1 MREKF
6 TIKANIFFWIGFF
19 SLCWLAIF
27 FILKTEEIN
36 AAVKKPSK
44 EVILASFENGIP
56 CSEEDDIIG
65 FRKKDKMRAMIVK
78 GGAEQTGTSALFA
91 LLPADRGSESQTDI
105 FFQGSV
111 RRMYLSTKNTI
122 YDKNGPNALSFWI
135 KLIPDSYLINKGER
149 KNTFGVWTYHW
160 EFGDENVG
168 GKSNQGLATDSMMH
182 GYSNFSFN
190 EKAAGRWVNVVLTP
204 SAFQQSR
211 YYYHFYAARG
221 TTDELQFFPSLR
233 QLQFYIFP
241 EINKKEEMQMDQLKL
256 IYLQPTA
263 VFEKEFFKNKISKN
277 AGDIIVPLTISNPT
291 NTDRR
296 YRVFISSFIGVHRN
310 VLYGAHSL
318 TDSFEPPRMMQD
330 VAEGN
335 GGTGAVELTDKNG
348 TSIIAQQREI
358 TISSKGRWDGKLIYH
373 IKPEMLG
380 PTKIVSSKG
389 YKFIARR
396 DTLTTSVI
404 VWDPYDKTADKT
416 EYIDVL
422 PSNVDDGDHEPPAGF
437 PPQKRPP
444 EGWRSEDIPLNQ
456 VGGYFVSV
464 FQLTD

>member
-1 MREKF
+1 MKPILICLILLVLCSPVF
-6 TIKANIFFWIGFF
+6 TGDNQPQKEIV
-19 SLCWLAIF
+19 LAD
-27 FILKTEEIN
+27 
-36 AAVKKPSK
+36 
-44 EVILASFENGIP
+44 FESVIP
-56 CSEEDDIIG
+56 CSDERDTIG
-65 FRKKDKMRAMIVK
+65 FRKKDKMRVVTVEE
-78 GGAEQTGTSALFA
+78 GAEESKKSAVFT
-91 LLPADRGSESQTDI
+91 LLGHEGDSPEIKDL
-105 FFQGSV
+105 FFQGKV
-111 RRMYLSTKNTI
+111 RRMYLSTKSTR
-122 YDKNGPNALSFWI
+122 YDKNGPNALSFWV
-135 KLIPDSYLINKGER
+135 KLKPDSLLISKED

-168 GKSNQGLATDSMMH
+168 GKSNKGLATDSMMH
-182 GYSNFSFN
+182 GYSNFNFN
-190 EKAAGRWVNVVLTP
+190 EKAAGRWVKVVLTP

-233 QLQFYIFP
+233 QLQFHIFP

-263 VFEKEFFKNKISKN
+263 VFEKDFLKNKISKN
-277 AGDIIVPLTISNPT
+277 AGDIVVPVIIRNPT
-291 NTDRR
+291 NIDRR

-318 TDSFEPPRMMQD
+318 TDSFEAPRMMQA

-348 TSIIAQQREI
+348 TSIVEQQIEI
-358 TISSKGRWDGKLIYH
+358 VISAKGRWDGNLIYH

-380 PTKIVSSKG
+380 TAKVVNSNG

-396 DTLTTSVI
+396 DTLMTSVI
-404 VWDPYDKTADKT
+404 VWDPYDETVGT
-416 EYIDVL
+416 MNYIRVL
-422 PSNVDDGDHEPPAGF
+422 PSNADDALHEPPPGF
-437 PPQKRPP
+437 PKQKRPP
-444 EGWRSEDIPLNQ
+444 EGWRSEDIPINQ

-464 FQLTD
+464 IQLTD

>member
-1 MREKF
+1 MSNKF
-6 TIKANIFFWIGFF
+6 KFIIKAHNFFWLCF
-19 SLCWLAIF
+19 LVCWLLAV
-27 FILKTEEIN
+27 FILKSEDVY
-36 AAVKKPSK
+36 AAVKKPAGG
-44 EVILASFENGIP
+44 IMLADFENGIP
-56 CSEEDDIIG
+56 CSDEYDIIG
-65 FRKKDKMRAMIVK
+65 FRKKDRIMADIVK
-78 GGAEQTGTSALFA
+78 GGTEQTGTSALFR
-91 LLPADRGSESQTDI
+91 LLPADRDSKSQTDI
-105 FFQGSV
+105 FFQGNV
-111 RRMYLSTKNTI
+111 RRLYLATKSSE
-122 YDKNGPNALSFWI
+122 YDEKGPNALSFWI
-135 KLIPDSYLINKGER
+135 RLRPGSSLISKEN

-160 EFGDENVG
+160 AFGDENVG

-233 QLQFYIFP
+233 QLQFHIFP
-241 EINKKEEMQMDQLKL
+241 EINKREEMQMDQLKL

-263 VFEKEFFKNKISKN
+263 VFEKEFLKNKISKN

-296 YRVFISSFIGVHRN
+296 YRIFISSFIGVHRN

-318 TDSFEPPRMMQD
+318 TDSFEPPRTMQA

-348 TSIIAQQREI
+348 TFIIEQQREI
-358 TISSKGRWDGKLIYH
+358 TISAKGSWEGKLIYH

-380 PTKIVSSKG
+380 TAKVVKSSG

-404 VWDPYDKTADKT
+404 VWDPYDKTADST

-422 PSNVDDGDHEPPAGF
+422 PSNADDGGHEPPAGF
-437 PPQKRPP
+437 PSQKRPP
-444 EGWRSEDIPLNQ
+444 AGWRSEDIPLNQ